1 MNEIVDVAGAVRTFQ
16 RGAEEVR
23 ALDGVDLA
31 VEQGDFLAVVGPSGS
46 GKTTLLNL
54 IGCVDRPTSGTVT
67 VHGMQTEDLTDRA
80 LATIRS
86 TTMGFVFQ
94 HFLLMP
100 TLTAKENVMVPGR
113 FYAKRDRDRDLEAR
127 AKKLLDT
134 VGLAARA
141 DHLPRELSGGEMQRV
156 ALARALINEP
166 EILLADEP
174 TGNLDTVSADE
185 IARIFRELNDA
196 GLTIVVVTHNLELAA
211 SATRGIKLRDGKI
224 TEQEELRPVPARP
237 AAPLQVERASEPEAA
252 AAPEVEAQPEPEAPA
267 VPEYMP
273 QTITRRKWGSP
284 AVSGGLGLLGVVMCA
299 TAFMP
304 FLSERSG
311 FGLMSDGFFTVTLRK
326 GNELTRVFFGSP
338 ASVFTGIWP
347 FVLGLLLIAAGALY
361 LFRRRRTSG
370 WISILTG
377 ALGAVLAV
385 TNLLMVYARLGADAS
400 RGYAGMSPGYGLW
413 VMLGV
418 SIASLAAGVV
428 ILAARGPRPA
438 GADEQA

>member
-1 MNEIVDVAGAVRTFQ
+1 MSEIVEITGAVRTFE

-23 ALDGVDLA
+23 ALDGVSLTI
-31 VEQGDFLAVVGPSGS
+31 EQGDFLAVVGPSGS

-54 IGCVDRPTSGTVT
+54 IGCVDKPSSGKVT
-67 VHGMQTEDLTDRA
+67 VHGMETEDLTDRA

-100 TLTAKENVMVPGR
+100 TLTAVENVMVPGR
-113 FYAKRDRDRDLEAR
+113 FNAKRDRDRDLEAR
-127 AKKLLDT
+127 AKELLDV

-185 IARIFRELNDA
+185 ISRIFRELNDD

-211 SATRGIKLRDGKI
+211 SATRGVHLRDGRI
-224 TEQEELRPVPARP
+224 VEGEESRPVPVRIA
-237 AAPLQVERASEPEAA
+237 EPEAA
-252 AAPEVEAQPEPEAPA
+252 PEPEPEKAEPEKTA

-273 QTITRRKWGSP
+273 SSMIKRKWGSP
-284 AVSGGLGLLGVVMCA
+284 AVAGMITMLGALMCA

-304 FLSERSG
+304 FLGEQSG
-311 FGLMSDGFFTVTLRK
+311 FGLLSRGFFTATFYR
-326 GNELTRVFFGSP
+326 GNDLTRVYFGSS
-338 ASVFTGIWP
+338 AMVLTGIWP
-347 FVLGLLLIAAGALY
+347 FVLGLMLLAAGVLY
-361 LFRRRRTSG
+361 LFRRRRVAG
-370 WISILTG
+370 WAAIVIGSIG
-377 ALGAVLAV
+377 SAVATV
-385 TNLLMVYARLGADAS
+385 DLMMIFARLGADAS
-400 RGYAGMSPGYGLW
+400 RGYGGMSPENGLW
-413 VMLGV
+413 VLLGV
-418 SIASLAAGVV
+418 SVAAVVVGVLIV
-428 ILAARGPRPA
+428 SRYGPRTPA
-438 GADEQA
+438 CDQQT